1 MAADWAVQKRQTEAA
16 VKEIETLHSQ
26 WQTASEN
33 EAKRLHSR
41 LLQDVGDVRWDLD
54 DMEKSAVAV
63 KASPDRSK
71 VSLPEF
77 ETRQAFISQTRQK
90 LNMIQNALSLRAPGR
105 VKASTAGGTGVSLGP
120 EGSDLHA
127 AQRADQA
134 QILKEQDIVLDRF
147 HDTVTQ
153 IGTMS
158 KHIGGE
164 LEEQNQ
170 ILEEFDYEVQ
180 DTQGRLSTATKYI
193 DKLMENISNNK
204 SWCVIILLFVAL
216 VIVIILAWAL

>member
-1 MAADWAVQKRQTEAA
+1 
-16 VKEIETLHSQ
+16 
-26 WQTASEN
+26 
-33 EAKRLHSR
+33 
-41 LLQDVGDVRWDLD
+41 
-54 DMEKSAVAV
+54 
-63 KASPDRSK
+63 
-71 VSLPEF
+71 
-77 ETRQAFISQTRQK
+77 
-90 LNMIQNALSLRAPGR
+90 
-105 VKASTAGGTGVSLGP
+105 
-120 EGSDLHA
+120 
-127 AQRADQA
+127 
-134 QILKEQDIVLDRF
+134 VLDRF